1 MNDLINEL
9 KIDET
14 LTKPVRKQKHKKYNR
29 IIDSIPLV
37 ENYNMM
43 ADVLHLPTDKKGYKY
58 LLVVVDL
65 ASSEFD
71 IEPMKTEDSKET
83 LKALKVMFRR
93 KHISKPYASI
103 RTDGGAS
110 FKKHFH
116 KYLIDNIILHKTGLA
131 GRHTQSSAVENLNR
145 TLGRLFNGYMNS
157 VESET
162 NNTYR
167 EWTDIVSL
175 VRDKLNKIRKKD
187 RSKNNPVTDVKAV
200 PNITQPSK
208 LNVGDLVHRKLDKP
222 QNALSHTLS
231 SDVFREGDYRWT
243 KLPNKITEI
252 LFYSGDVTYRYLL
265 NGIKNASFTEDELML
280 ATDQEKDEQSV
291 IRKILDR
298 RFFDKQNHYHVWF
311 KGELKKNAGWYAR
324 KDLLKTVDKQFLI
337 DFDKEFDKNKKTKKK
352 KKK

>member
-1 MNDLINEL
+1 MNDLIKEL
-9 KIDET
+9 NIDET
-14 LTKPVRKQKHKKYNR
+14 LTKPVRKTVRKKYNR

-37 ENYNMM
+37 KNYNMM
-43 ADVLHLPTDKKGYKY
+43 ADVLHLPTNKNGYKY

-110 FKKHFH
+110 FKKDFH
-116 KYLIDNIILHKTGLA
+116 KYLVDNIILHKTGLA

-157 VESET
+157 IELET

-175 VRDKLNKIRKKD
+175 VRNKLNKIRKKD

-231 SDVFREGDYRWT
+231 SDVFREGDYRWA
-243 KLPNKITEI
+243 KLPVKITEI
-252 LFYSGDVTYRYLL
+252 LFYPGDVTYRYLL
-265 NGIKNASFTEDELML
+265 NNIKNASFTENQLML
-280 ATDQEKDEQSV
+280 AKDQETGEQSV

-298 RFFDKQNHYHVWF
+298 KFFDKEKHYLIWMH
-311 KGELKKNAGWYAR
+311 GELKKDAGWYAR
-324 KDLLKTVDKQFLI
+324 NELLKTVDKRFLI
-337 DFDKEFDKNKKTKKK
+337 NFDKEFDKKKK
-352 KKK
+352 KK